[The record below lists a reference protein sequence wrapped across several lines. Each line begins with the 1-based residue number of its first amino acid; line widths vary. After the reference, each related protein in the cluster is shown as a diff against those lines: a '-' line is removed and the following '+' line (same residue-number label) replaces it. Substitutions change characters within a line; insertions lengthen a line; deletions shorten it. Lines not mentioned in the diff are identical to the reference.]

1 MDATS
6 ITRWI
11 GAGLLGLPLYGA
23 LTFWSSM
30 NPQPDPD
37 TRYEAWARFVTTDHY
52 VLTHVFGSI
61 LGIVFAIF
69 GTFALGA
76 YLASGR
82 AGRMGLIAA
91 ILTVTGSTLFLTI
104 GGVSTFAVP
113 EEGQA
118 YLAGIEGFDGL
129 PTSLADNAL
138 AATFALSVLLIFAG
152 NTLLG
157 VAVWLSGRLPRWA
170 GALWTA
176 AAVSM
181 YPLSAAVIAV
191 TGAQSTPPT
200 VLAGALMVVAGGAW
214 MAWSVLRQHSAA
226 NVGVHPARP
235 SAQ

>member
-1 MDATS
+1 MNETS

-30 NPQPDPD
+30 NPQPDPN
-37 TRYEAWARFVTTDHY
+37 TRYDAWARFVTTDHY
-52 VLTHVFGSI
+52 VITHVFGSI
-61 LGIVFAIF
+61 LGLVFAIF
-69 GTFALGA
+69 GTFALGV
-76 YLASGR
+76 YLADGR
-82 AGRMGLIAA
+82 AGRMGLVAA
-91 ILTVTGSTLFLTI
+91 VLTVLGSALFLTV
-104 GGVSTFAVP
+104 GGVSAFAVP

-138 AATFALSVLLIFAG
+138 TATFALSILLIFAG
-152 NTLLG
+152 NTMLG
-157 VAVWLSGRLPRWA
+157 AAVWLSGKLPRWT

-181 YPLSAAVIAV
+181 YPLSAVVIAV

-200 VLAGALMVVAGGAW
+200 VLAGALLVVAGGAW
-214 MAWSVLRQHSAA
+214 MAWSVLRRPAA
-226 NVGVHPARP
+226 ETVGVQTRP
-235 SAQ
+235 SIQ